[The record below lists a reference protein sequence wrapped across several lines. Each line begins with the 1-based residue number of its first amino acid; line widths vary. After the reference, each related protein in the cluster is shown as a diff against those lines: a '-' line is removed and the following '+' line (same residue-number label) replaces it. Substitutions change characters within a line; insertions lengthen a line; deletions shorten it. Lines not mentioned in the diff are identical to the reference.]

1 MNNYNLVK
9 ALEIKELNEKFL
21 QDVSRFAALCQA
33 AKRWH
38 CAVGQLAQNRCYT
51 LARIINN

>member
-1 MNNYNLVK
+1 
-9 ALEIKELNEKFL
+9 
-21 QDVSRFAALCQA
+21 LCQA

-51 LARIINN
+51 LAAVYYTETLIEAVKKKNLKNERGKRKNKCIELV